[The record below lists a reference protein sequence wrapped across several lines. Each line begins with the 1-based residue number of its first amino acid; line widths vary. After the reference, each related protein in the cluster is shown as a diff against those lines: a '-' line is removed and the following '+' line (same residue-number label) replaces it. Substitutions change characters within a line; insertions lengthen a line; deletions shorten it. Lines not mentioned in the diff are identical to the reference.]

1 MTYKL
6 ATPFRA
12 GLVLAASLST
22 LCLAQPSMNRVT
34 FTHVKP
40 DMLAEWVDLQKNEVV
55 PALKKAGQKSRT
67 VYSSGL
73 FGNAYE
79 YVTITP
85 MENFAA
91 FDAGN
96 PLIKVLGEAAS
107 ARLGEKLRKCTL
119 SAQSFQSTRLAD
131 ISYPDPANPW
141 PQIMLSTRVRVAP
154 GKMADFENIMK
165 TEVLPAY
172 KKAKVN
178 YGANRR
184 GFGAN
189 ANDVTISVAYAK
201 WAELDAGNPMVK
213 ALGPDGA
220 AKVLA
225 KFTAVATLV
234 EQVIRNR
241 QADLSF

>member
-6 ATPFRA
+6 ALPFRA
-12 GLVLAASLST
+12 GLVLAASLPT
-22 LCLAQPSMNRVT
+22 LCIAQSSMNRVT

-40 DMLAEWVDLQKNEVV
+40 DMLTEWVDLQKNEVV

-73 FGNAYE
+73 FGNSYE
-79 YVTITP
+79 YVVITP

-131 ISYPDPANPW
+131 ISNPDPANPW
-141 PQIMLSTRVRVAP
+141 PQLMLSTRVRVAP

-165 TEVLPAY
+165 TDVLPAY

-178 YGANRR
+178 YVANRR

-189 ANDVTISVAYAK
+189 TNDVTISVAYAK

-225 KFTAVATLV
+225 KFTGVATLV

>member
-6 ATPFRA
+6 ALPFPA

-40 DMLAEWVDLQKNEVV
+40 DMLTEWVDLQKNEVV

-73 FGNAYE
+73 FGNSYE
-79 YVTITP
+79 YVVITP

-107 ARLGEKLRKCTL
+107 APWREA
-119 SAQSFQSTRLAD
+119 AQVYTQR
-131 ISYPDPANPW
+131 
-141 PQIMLSTRVRVAP
+141 
-154 GKMADFENIMK
+154 
-165 TEVLPAY
+165 
-172 KKAKVN
+172 AK
-178 YGANRR
+178 
-184 GFGAN
+184 
-189 ANDVTISVAYAK
+189 
-201 WAELDAGNPMVK
+201 
-213 ALGPDGA
+213 
-220 AKVLA
+220 
-225 KFTAVATLV
+225 
-234 EQVIRNR
+234 
-241 QADLSF
+241 

>member
-6 ATPFRA
+6 ALP
-12 GLVLAASLST
+12 LVLAASLPA

-40 DMLAEWVDLQKNEVV
+40 DMLTEWVDLQKNEVV
-55 PALKKAGQKSRT
+55 PALKRAGQKGRT

-73 FGNAYE
+73 FGNSYE
-79 YVTITP
+79 YVVITP

-178 YGANRR
+178 YVANRR

-189 ANDVTISVAYAK
+189 TNDVTISVAYAK
-201 WAELDAGNPMVK
+201 YAELDAGNPMVK
-213 ALGPDGA
+213 ALGPEGA
-220 AKVLA
+220 AKLLA
-225 KFTAVATLV
+225 KFTGVATLV

>member
-6 ATPFRA
+6 ALPFRA
-12 GLVLAASLST
+12 GLVLAASLPT
-22 LCLAQPSMNRVT
+22 LCIAQSSMNRVT

-40 DMLAEWVDLQKNEVV
+40 DTLTEWVDLQKNEDV
-55 PALKKAGQKSRT
+55 PAMKKAGQKSHT

-73 FGNAYE
+73 FGNSYE
-79 YVTITP
+79 YVVITP

-178 YGANRR
+178 YVANRR

-189 ANDVTISVAYAK
+189 TNDVTISVAYAK

-213 ALGPDGA
+213 ALGPEGA
-220 AKVLA
+220 AKLLA
-225 KFTAVATLV
+225 KFTGVATLV